1 MSSMLEARATGS
13 TTRPTGP
20 RASRTASPPA
30 EALDRVLATAAD
42 LAVTGRQVDVRHLAL
57 LTWLEPETIEA
68 CLDHLCRSG
77 RLQRIGPR
85 GRQFTFP
92 KDRWPPPEA
101 STGGATR

>member
-1 MSSMLEARATGS
+1 MSSMLEAGSPGS
-13 TTRPTGP
+13 TTRSTGP
-20 RASRTASPPA
+20 RAPRTAAPPV

-57 LTWLEPETIEA
+57 LTWLEPETIEV

-85 GRQFTFP
+85 GQQYAFP

-101 STGGATR
+101 SVGTDGD